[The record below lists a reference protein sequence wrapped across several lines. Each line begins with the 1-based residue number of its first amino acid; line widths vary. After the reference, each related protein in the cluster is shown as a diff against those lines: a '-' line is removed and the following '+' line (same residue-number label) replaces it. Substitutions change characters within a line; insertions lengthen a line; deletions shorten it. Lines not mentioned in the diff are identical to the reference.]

1 MIAAIGA
8 LSGGPAV
15 GSETVDYVA
24 RIAELRRQLA
34 AIERKLAEAA
44 KGGASELNTITQ
56 QSLAQQVVALQAHIA
71 VLQLPHVS
79 VPALPAL
86 LPASP
91 PSSSQGAAHST
102 ARGPSPGA
110 AAGAVHR
117 DAPQPPSDP
126 LVWGHVDREA

>member
-34 AIERKLAEAA
+34 AIQRKLAEAA

-71 VLQLPHVS
+71 VLQLR
-79 VPALPAL
+79 
-86 LPASP
+86 
-91 PSSSQGAAHST
+91 GADGKDEAVLFDFNH
-102 ARGPSPGA
+102 PL
-110 AAGAVHR
+110 AG
-117 DAPQPPSDP
+117 QPVTFEVQ
-126 LVWGHVDREA
+126 LIGVL

>member
-34 AIERKLAEAA
+34 AIQRKLAEAA

-91 PSSSQGAAHST
+91 PSSSQGAAQRRT
-102 ARGPSPGA
+102 RPVARLGRRGP
-110 AAGAVHR
+110 
-117 DAPQPPSDP
+117 DAPN
-126 LVWGHVDREA
+126 LRTCVWGHVDREA